1 MKPTRKPLAGWA
13 RGSQKSDAR
22 RAFRQ
27 DKDYQSCSE
36 NSSTHCIY
44 LRQHNNKSIC
54 TLTGEQIVGQPTFC
68 PCRFEWTKE
77 EPVWL

>member
-27 DKDYQSCSE
+27 DKDYQSYPE

-44 LRQHNNKSIC
+44 LRQHGKKSIC
-54 TLTGEQIVGQPTFC
+54 AFSGEQALGFPTFC
-68 PCRFEWTKE
+68 PCEYMEVGIAR
-77 EPVWL
+77 